1 MASMLRVTM
10 PTSSPS
16 LSSCAVMAA
25 LPHVLDGCDTLP
37 VCQDPLHIDAL
48 FPHPG
53 ELVAQSSGA
62 DAQLFRRLLA
72 MAATG
77 AQGVQDQVKLPLLQ
91 VGVEIGSLVRLC
103 SGLFDLAQSL
113 PGIQQQ
119 VIVANARPA
128 LQHHGAPDHIVQPP
142 P

>member
-25 LPHVLDGCDTLP
+25 LPHVLEGCDTLP

-62 DAQLFRRLLA
+62 DAHLFRRLLA

-77 AQGVQDQVKLPLLQ
+77 PEGAHDQVKLPLLQ
-91 VGVEIGSLVRLC
+91 VGGAAGSVVRAVSC
-103 SGLFDLAQSL
+103 TFG
-113 PGIQQQ
+113 
-119 VIVANARPA
+119 
-128 LQHHGAPDHIVQPP
+128 
-142 P
+142 